1 MGWTPALSV
10 GVEMIDEQH
19 KTWFDKAEK
28 LFEAGRNRQAKEYIG
43 ELLEFLDSYTKKHF
57 ADEEQYMLS
66 INYPGYE
73 AQKKAHDSFIEK
85 LAQLKEEYNSSG
97 GNLLVIINANKM
109 VIDWLTN
116 HISIMDRK
124 IGEFV
129 REQEK

>member
-57 ADEEQYMLS
+57 ADEEEYMLS

-116 HISIMDRK
+116 HISIMDQK

>member
-57 ADEEQYMLS
+57 VDEEQYMLS

>member
-57 ADEEQYMLS
+57 ADEEEYMLS

>member
-57 ADEEQYMLS
+57 ADEEEYMLS

-73 AQKKAHDSFIEK
+73 AQKKHTI
-85 LAQLKEEYNSSG
+85 
-97 GNLLVIINANKM
+97 LLSRN
-109 VIDWLTN
+109 
-116 HISIMDRK
+116 
-124 IGEFV
+124 
-129 REQEK
+129 

>member
-1 MGWTPALSV
+1 VGWTPALSV

-57 ADEEQYMLS
+57 ADEEEYMLS